1 MIRKPKMYVRP
12 KKLYQSSRIAEENIL
27 KEKYGLKNKKEIW
40 KTNAKLGYFRRRA
53 KSLARSSLEEQE
65 VLFRK
70 LQNLGLKTSTISEVL
85 ALKIEDILERRLPTV
100 LLRKG
105 LANTSR
111 QARQLVTHK
120 KVTIDGKI
128 VNIPSYIVSISEENK
143 IKVGVDVMKK
153 EIAPGKP
160 EVEEE
165 EAAK

>member
-70 LQNLGLKTSTISEVL
+70 LQKTSTISEVL

>member
-120 KVTIDGKI
+120 TVKI